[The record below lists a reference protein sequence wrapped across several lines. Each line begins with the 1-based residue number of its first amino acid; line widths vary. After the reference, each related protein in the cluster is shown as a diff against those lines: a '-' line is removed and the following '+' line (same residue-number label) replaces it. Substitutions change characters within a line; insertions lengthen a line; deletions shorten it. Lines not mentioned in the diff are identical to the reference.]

1 MHFFG
6 FPYAVGIYVH
16 NIFFS
21 ILTDALLKKAFASPS
36 FQGYSFVSS
45 LLVLLGLIKVC
56 FILHLHI
63 SHTTTL
69 YVPLLLTTTV
79 FPVSVV
85 LLSTVLL
92 AAQSED
98 KVKPVLVVPGHLHAL
113 EHVVRQDYFPKES
126 VAVLE
131 AFMSR

>member
-6 FPYAVGIYVH
+6 FPYTVGIYVH
-16 NIFFS
+16 NIFS

-63 SHTTTL
+63 SLFTTTL
-69 YVPLLLTTTV
+69 NVPLLLSTTV

-85 LLSTVLL
+85 LLAT
-92 AAQSED
+92 QSED

-113 EHVVRQDYFPKES
+113 EHVVRQDYFPRES